1 MDHWLDPDACEQ
13 ATWDF
18 CKKMR
23 DNPAER
29 ERCRTDHAYARES
42 FAKDRFYL
50 EENRDRDTAFAPIPT
65 DVEFRVFN
73 EDDKEKRQKLVV
85 IVLPDDRMELP
96 MPARMIKPAEAI
108 FKGAWFPY
116 AK

>member
-23 DNPAER
+23 DFPSERKLCRENPK
-29 ERCRTDHAYARES
+29 HARES

-50 EENRDRDTAFAPIPT
+50 EEDPNRDTSFVPIPQ
-65 DVEFRVFN
+65 DVVFLVYN
-73 EDDKEKRQKLVV
+73 EDEKERRQKHVI
-85 IVLPDDRMELP
+85 IVLPDDNMELP
-96 MPARMIKPAEAI
+96 MPARMIKPAE
-108 FKGAWFPY
+108 
-116 AK
+116 